1 MNAPRVRPDTLIPFN
16 LVPAVHCALP
26 VKLAPLEPVI
36 HMSVRLVFT
45 VHWLDRKLALPAQS
59 VKPVCF
65 PNRLLVLCAQREH
78 FRPQPTPVNVQNVKS
93 GSFHPQPCPKS
104 VSRVLEDGL
113 PIQQLL
119 RCVNNV
125 LSDTVPM
132 FDQNQVLVQV
142 FACLAYVVKFNL
154 PIGGSFACVLC
165 NDLLLI
171 VDSPIF
177 FFLFSLFSFCFLPV
191 VLQKTLNKSYDALV
205 VNAFTVRKERTLS
218 KRENNWSSLR
228 MIQRNR
234 RMRSATPVQLVP
246 RVVAAPFYVQKMV
259 ILNQIFLGIFFG
271 IWFHSFLVC
280 CLFVACRFLEVV
292 QCFYCVHTLLSSICL
307 RGCQKNRIH
316 RCRT

>member
-65 PNRLLVLCAQREH
+65 PNRLLALCAQREH
-78 FRPQPTPVNVQNVKS
+78 FRPQPIPVNVQNVKL
-93 GSFHPQPCPKS
+93 GSFHPQRCPKS

-177 FFLFSLFSFCFLPV
+177 FFLFSLFSFLFSLF
-191 VLQKTLNKSYDALV
+191 
-205 VNAFTVRKERTLS
+205 AFSRLYFKNF
-218 KRENNWSSLR
+218 K
-228 MIQRNR
+228 Q
-234 RMRSATPVQLVP
+234 
-246 RVVAAPFYVQKMV
+246 
-259 ILNQIFLGIFFG
+259 IL
-271 IWFHSFLVC
+271 
-280 CLFVACRFLEVV
+280 
-292 QCFYCVHTLLSSICL
+292 
-307 RGCQKNRIH
+307 
-316 RCRT
+316 